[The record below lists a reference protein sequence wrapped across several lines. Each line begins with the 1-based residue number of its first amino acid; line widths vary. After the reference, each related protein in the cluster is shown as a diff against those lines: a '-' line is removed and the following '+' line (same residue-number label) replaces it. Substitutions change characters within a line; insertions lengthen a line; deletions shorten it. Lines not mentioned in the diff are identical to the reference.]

1 MSSLN
6 IILRESKQ
14 VNDDGIDKL
23 ICGCVRKDTHGLPCA
38 QEIAELIRDGQQI
51 PLYVVNLHW
60 MKLDLMKNKVNKVSL
75 EINIETEIESLR
87 VCFVAYDEAA
97 KLALKRK
104 FKRIK

>member
-1 MSSLN
+1 M
-6 IILRESKQ
+6 IK
-14 VNDDGIDKL
+14 G
-23 ICGCVRKDTHGLPCA
+23 THGLPCA
-38 QEIAELIRDGQQI
+38 HEIDELTRKRCPI
-51 PLYVVNLHW
+51 PLSFVHLHW